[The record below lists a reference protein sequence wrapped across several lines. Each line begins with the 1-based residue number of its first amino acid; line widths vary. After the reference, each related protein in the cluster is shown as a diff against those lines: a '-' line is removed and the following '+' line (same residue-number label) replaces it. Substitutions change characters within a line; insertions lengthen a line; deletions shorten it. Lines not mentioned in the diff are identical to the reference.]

1 MSTADRIE
9 AESHK
14 DPARLEREIDQ
25 QRADIDHIVD
35 ALENKLSPG
44 QLFDRL
50 VNFGKGNGSEL
61 AQNFGATIKAHPLPA
76 LLTSVGLAWLYAS
89 RNDPA
94 PGSADTGFRRSGYV
108 GATAMSTGRETSGD
122 DSDIGL
128 GQRAQDLGDQTS
140 DKVGQVTDKVSDT
153 WDQATARASQLSDRM
168 TDKLHHA
175 TDTLQDASA
184 TVSAKARQATD
195 TVRQQGMRAKQGF
208 NQMLNDNPLALG
220 AIGMALGA
228 ILAAALPITEQENQL
243 LGKASDRVTD
253 KAKDAVR
260 STVADARETV
270 HEATTR
276 EPGTRTH

>member
-61 AQNFGATIKAHPLPA
+61 AQNLGATIKAHPLPA

-89 RNDPA
+89 RNEPA
-94 PGSADTGFRRSGYV
+94 PSSVDTGFRRSGYV
-108 GATAMSTGRETSGD
+108 GATAMSTGREMPGD
-122 DSDIGL
+122 GSDIGL
-128 GQRAQDLGDQTS
+128 GQRAQDLGDQVADTWDRASARVSQFS
-140 DKVGQVTDKVSDT
+140 DQVTDK
-153 WDQATARASQLSDRM
+153 
-168 TDKLHHA
+168 LHGM
-175 TDTLQDASA
+175 TDTLHDASA
-184 TVSAKARQATD
+184 TVGAKTRQATD
-195 TVRQQGMRAKQGF
+195 TARQQSMRARQGF
-208 NQMLNDNPLALG
+208 NQMLDENPLALG
-220 AIGMALGA
+220 AIGVALGA
-228 ILAAALPITEQENQL
+228 LLAAALPITEQENQL

-253 KAKDAVR
+253 KARDAVR
-260 STVADARETV
+260 STVADARESV
-270 HEATTR
+270 HDATR